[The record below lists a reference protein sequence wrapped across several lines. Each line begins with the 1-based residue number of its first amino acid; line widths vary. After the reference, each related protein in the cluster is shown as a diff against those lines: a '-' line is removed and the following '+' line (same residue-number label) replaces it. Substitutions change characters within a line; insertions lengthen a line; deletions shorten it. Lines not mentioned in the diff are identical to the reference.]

1 MFLICSLRNFLVRK
15 MKDWE
20 FQNKYHYANQ
30 VSGLRTDFFFCI
42 LKYDKK
48 RDLLR
53 NFQQRIERK
62 PLCDLLHFVSWKK
75 IVASTSNNNNLR
87 VYDRF
92 LGVGGIHRAP

>member
-15 MKDWE
+15 MKEWE

-30 VSGLRTDFFFCI
+30 MSGLRTEFFCI
-42 LKYDKK
+42 LIYDNT
-48 RDLLR
+48 RDLPR
-53 NFQQRIERK
+53 NLLQRIERK

-92 LGVGGIHRAP
+92 LGVGGIHGAP